1 MSEYFAKPKSFE
13 ERVKFELH
21 LSNYTTKADLKNAAG
36 VNPSKFAAKVDLP
49 SLKPGV
55 DTLDVDKLP
64 INY

>member
-36 VNPSKFAAKVDLP
+36 VNPLKFAAKVNLA

-55 DTLDVDKLP
+55 NKLDVDKLP
-64 INY
+64 VNY